1 MESEL
6 DVKMKRMGCAV
17 ILTMLLVLGLTGC
30 YSREDVDMVM
40 QELIKAA
47 GADTTE
53 SVSETETEETITE
66 ETITEEQALYEDK
79 ATEETAVSE
88 DEWKTAYQTVV
99 NDYMYEG
106 EWPSVF
112 SILVDMEKDGVPE
125 LIIHNFDGGYIYTY
139 DNGQVVNM
147 GFEVY
152 AMQRYYYKDDILV
165 VCGYG
170 MGAGDGVTVSFLKK
184 EGTQILAES
193 YKFYGSPDEGLVVGY
208 TDADGNVTSLDY
220 DTAKAEVETRG
231 MQVTYTS
238 DEYEVYFWAIPF
250 EPYTELEWYD
260 WMEGNEGIAGW
271 N

>member
-17 ILTMLLVLGLTGC
+17 MLTVLLVLSLTGC
-30 YSREDVDMVM
+30 YSREDVDTVM

-53 SVSETETEETITE
+53 SVSESETEETITE
-66 ETITEEQALYEDK
+66 EIITEEQALYEDK

-106 EWPSVF
+106 EWPSAF
-112 SILVDMEKDGVPE
+112 SILVDIEKDGVPE
-125 LIIHNFDGGYIYTY
+125 LIVHNFDGGYIYTY
-139 DNGQVVNM
+139 ENGQVVNL

-152 AMQRYYYKDDILV
+152 AMQRYYYKDNMLV
-165 VCGYG
+165 ACGYG
-170 MGAGDGVTVSFLKK
+170 MWAGDGVTVSFLKK
-184 EGTQILAES
+184 EGTQLLAEE
-193 YKFYGSPDEGLVVGY
+193 YKFYGTPGEEIVVEY
-208 TDADGNVTSLDY
+208 TDTDGTVTWLNY
-220 DTAKAEVETRG
+220 DTAKAAVEAEG
-231 MQVTYTS
+231 VQVTYTS
-238 DEYEVYFWAIPF
+238 DEYEVDFLATPL

-260 WMEGNEGIAGW
+260 WTEGNEGITGW